1 MNRSEQILARDIRDQ
16 MVRSLHYSEALRE
29 AAVLLAIFG
38 PVSMAEIFK
47 SISLT
52 TALVIWSASALAL
65 RVGIEWD
72 VNLERRKRK
81 LVARG
86 RYESFY
92 SHSSGLAACTLL
104 RNCWILVFARN
115 RPLLGGELDSRGPQ
129 PDWEYHRCQ
138 SSR

>member
-1 MNRSEQILARDIRDQ
+1 MKRSEQILARDIRDQ

-52 TALVIWSASALAL
+52 TAFVIWLASALAL

-86 RYESFY
+86 
-92 SHSSGLAACTLL
+92 LL
-104 RNCWILVFARN
+104 
-115 RPLLGGELDSRGPQ
+115 
-129 PDWEYHRCQ
+129 
-138 SSR
+138 